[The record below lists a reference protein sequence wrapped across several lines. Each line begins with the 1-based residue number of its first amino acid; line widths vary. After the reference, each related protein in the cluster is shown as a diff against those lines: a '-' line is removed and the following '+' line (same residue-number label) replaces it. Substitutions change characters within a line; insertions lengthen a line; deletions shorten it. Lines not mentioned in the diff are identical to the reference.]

1 MEQLKKHYI
10 TAKTFKGTLVFK
22 YHLNGV
28 LAAFELVDAE
38 LSEKQIKWLFSHR
51 FPYLETQINHF
62 NALENFNVSS
72 SEIDL
77 GFEAFWNAYTYK
89 IGKRVMAQ
97 NAWNKLSKSDR
108 IAALKGIRP
117 YNNYLKRN
125 IGVAKAHAS
134 TYLNQ
139 KYWTNEYA
147 SM

>member
-1 MEQLKKHYI
+1 MEPLKEYYI
-10 TAKTFKGTLVFK
+10 TAKTFQGTLVFK

-28 LAAFELVDAE
+28 LAAFQLVEAE
-38 LSEKQIKWLFSHR
+38 LSAAQRKWLFSTR

-62 NALENFNVSS
+62 DALKNFNVSS
-72 SEIDL
+72 SDIDL
-77 GFEAFWNAYTYK
+77 SFEAFWNAYTYK
-89 IGKRVMAQ
+89 IGKRVMAE
-97 NAWNKLSKSDR
+97 NAWDKLSKSDR
-108 IAALKGIRP
+108 IAALIGIRS

-125 IGVAKAHAS
+125 IGVAKAHGS